1 MTILIFI
8 TVDLFYL
15 LLNIKINGIILCVL
29 LLLEMMLL
37 RFIQID
43 MYACMYLFHLFYFWV
58 IFHLLYISQFVI
70 HSPTDKYLGYL
81 QFRSVV
87 NEAAKDIYVLFF
99 NVSNHFSCSKPKS
112 VLSGLI
118 GVGLYELF
126 KFYKVTAPFH
136 TPASDA

>member
-37 RFIQID
+37 RFIQIY
-43 MYACMYLFHLFYFWV
+43 MYVCMYLFHLFYCWV

-99 NVSNHFSCSKPKS
+99 KCIQSF
-112 VLSGLI
+112 LL
-118 GVGLYELF
+118 L
-126 KFYKVTAPFH
+126 
-136 TPASDA
+136 